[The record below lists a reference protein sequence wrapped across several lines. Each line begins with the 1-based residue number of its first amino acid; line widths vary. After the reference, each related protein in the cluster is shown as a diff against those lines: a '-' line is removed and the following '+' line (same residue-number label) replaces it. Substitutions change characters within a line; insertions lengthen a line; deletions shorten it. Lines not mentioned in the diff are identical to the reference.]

1 MRIAFSCE
9 KGGVGKT
16 ALAVCLTRSFAEHD
30 HKVLFVDLDVQKNGT
45 DALSDCPQICTSKD
59 LFLSAFSSSFTLPE
73 SQNVLVCGADLSL
86 ADLAQDDIEKFA
98 TMGNSNLATLEKLG
112 VDTVVI
118 DTPPTLGATLAT
130 ALLLSEQVLIP
141 IEVELSSVT
150 GAINVAQTVLNL
162 KKIAKPDLNLMG
174 VVINRMRR
182 TPRKLKNLDQIK
194 ADPGLGAKL
203 IPYMVSDR
211 DSIAESLSEVVPL
224 RQLAR
229 KRSAARKAL
238 NEIEALSAFVMSK
251 GKPIHSTI

>member
-16 ALAVCLTRSFAEHD
+16 ALAVCLARSFSEHG

-45 DALSDCPQICTSKD
+45 DALSDCPMICTAKK
-59 LFLSAFSSSFTLPE
+59 LFSSAFSFSSLPE
-73 SQNVLVCGADLSL
+73 SQNILVCGADLSL
-86 ADLAQDDIEKFA
+86 ADLAQNDIDKFA
-98 TMGNSNLATLEKLG
+98 TAGNANLATLEKLG
-112 VDTVVI
+112 VDTVII
-118 DTPPTLGATLAT
+118 DTPPTLGPTLAT

-141 IEVELSSVT
+141 IEVELSSVS
-150 GAINVAQTVLNL
+150 GAVNVAQTVLNL
-162 KKIAKPDLNLMG
+162 KKVKPDLNLLG
-174 VVINRMRR
+174 VVINRMRK
-182 TPRKLKNLDQIK
+182 TPRKLKNLEQIK
-194 ADPGLGAKL
+194 ADPGLGARL
-203 IPYMVSDR
+203 IPCMVSDR

-251 GKPIHSTI
+251 DKAIHSTI

>member
-1 MRIAFSCE
+1 MF
-9 KGGVGKT
+9 K
-16 ALAVCLTRSFAEHD
+16 
-30 HKVLFVDLDVQKNGT
+30 KNGT
-45 DALSDCPQICTSKD
+45 DALSDCPMICTSKD
-59 LFLSAFSSSFTLPE
+59 LFSAFSFSSLPELPE
-73 SQNVLVCGADLSL
+73 SQNVLVCGADISL

-98 TMGNSNLATLEKLG
+98 TTGNANLAVLEKLG

>member
-16 ALAVCLTRSFAEHD
+16 ALAVCLTRSFSEHG

-45 DALSDCPQICTSKD
+45 DALSDCPRICTSKD
-59 LFLSAFSSSFTLPE
+59 LFSPAFSFSMLPE
-73 SQNVLVCGADLSL
+73 SQNIFVCGADPSL
-86 ADLAQDDIEKFA
+86 ADLEQGDIEKFA
-98 TMGNSNLATLEKLG
+98 TTGNANLSALEKLG
-112 VDTVVI
+112 VDTVII

-162 KKIAKPDLNLMG
+162 KKVAKPDLNLMG

-182 TPRKLKNLDQIK
+182 TPRKLKNLEQIK

-203 IPYMVSDR
+203 IPYMIFDR
-211 DSIAESLSEVVPL
+211 DSVAESLSEVVPL

-238 NEIEALSAFVMSK
+238 NEIEALSAFVMPK
-251 GKPIHSTI
+251 DKAIHSTI

>member
-16 ALAVCLTRSFAEHD
+16 ALAVCLARSFSEHG

-45 DALSDCPQICTSKD
+45 DALSDCPMICTAKK
-59 LFLSAFSSSFTLPE
+59 LFSSAFSFSSLPE
-73 SQNVLVCGADLSL
+73 SQNILVCGADLSL
-86 ADLAQDDIEKFA
+86 ADLAQNDIDKFA
-98 TMGNSNLATLEKLG
+98 TAGNANLATLEKLG
-112 VDTVVI
+112 VDTVII
-118 DTPPTLGATLAT
+118 DTPPTLGPTLAT

-141 IEVELSSVT
+141 IEVELSSVS
-150 GAINVAQTVLNL
+150 GAVNVAQTVLNL
-162 KKIAKPDLNLMG
+162 KKAKPDLNLLG
-174 VVINRMRR
+174 VVINRMRK
-182 TPRKLKNLDQIK
+182 TPRKLKNLEQIK
-194 ADPGLGAKL
+194 ADPGLGARL
-203 IPYMVSDR
+203 IPCMVSDR

-251 GKPIHSTI
+251 DKAIHSTI

>member
-16 ALAVCLTRSFAEHD
+16 ALAVCLTRSFSEHG

-45 DALSDCPQICTSKD
+45 DALSDCPMICTAKK
-59 LFLSAFSSSFTLPE
+59 LFSSAFSFSSLPE
-73 SQNVLVCGADLSL
+73 SQNILVCGADLSL
-86 ADLAQDDIEKFA
+86 ADLAQNDIDKFA
-98 TMGNSNLATLEKLG
+98 TAGNANLATLEKLG
-112 VDTVVI
+112 VDTVII
-118 DTPPTLGATLAT
+118 DTPPTLGPTLAT

-141 IEVELSSVT
+141 IEVELSSVS
-150 GAINVAQTVLNL
+150 GAVNVAQTVLNL
-162 KKIAKPDLNLMG
+162 KKAKPDLNLLG
-174 VVINRMRR
+174 VVINRMRK
-182 TPRKLKNLDQIK
+182 TPRKLKNLEQIK
-194 ADPGLGAKL
+194 ADPGLGARL
-203 IPYMVSDR
+203 IPCMVSDR

-251 GKPIHSTI
+251 DKAIHSTI